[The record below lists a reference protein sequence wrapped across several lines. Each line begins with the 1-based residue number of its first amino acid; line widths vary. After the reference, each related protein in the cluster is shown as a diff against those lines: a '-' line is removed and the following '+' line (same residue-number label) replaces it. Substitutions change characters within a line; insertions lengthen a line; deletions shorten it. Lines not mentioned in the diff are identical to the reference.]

1 MTREEMMTIVRT
13 EDLNYSFADG
23 FTRGYNQGFLDGME
37 MMDRLYNDE
46 KVAKMLRRKDND

>member
-1 MTREEMMTIVRT
+1 MIDEEKYLL

-23 FTRGYNQGFLDGME
+23 FSRGYNRGFLDGME

-46 KVAKMLRRKDND
+46 KVVKMLRRKDND

>member
-1 MTREEMMTIVRT
+1 MTEEEKYLL

-23 FTRGYNQGFLDGME
+23 FSRGYNRGFLDGMA

-46 KVAKMLRRKDND
+46 KIVELLRRKDND